1 MTVEPRPAPVLFYF
15 DFISPFGFLAS
26 LRIDALAAK
35 YGREADWRSM
45 LTGISV
51 LKVMGLKPIPETPL
65 KGPYAQRDAE
75 RYCRRHGI
83 ALSPPL
89 GSGRVQPRPLAAG
102 RAFHWLRRHDPE
114 RAKPVAK
121 RLLRACWQEGG
132 DIGTPE
138 SVTAIAASEGVDK
151 AALGAGFDS
160 GEAALLLRAAVD
172 ESLEAG
178 VFGSPFFIVD
188 GEPFFGLEKMELLE
202 EWLATGGW

>member
-1 MTVEPRPAPVLFYF
+1 MTVEPRPTPIFFYF

-26 LRIDALAAK
+26 LRIDALAEK

-114 RAKPVAK
+114 HAKPVAR
-121 RLLRACWQEGG
+121 RLLRAYWQEGV
-132 DIGTPE
+132 DIGTPDT
-138 SVTAIAASEGVDK
+138 VADIAASEGADG

-160 GEAALLLRAAVD
+160 GEAARLLRAAV
-172 ESLEAG
+172 ENSLEAG

>member
-1 MTVEPRPAPVLFYF
+1 MTAGLPPAPVFFYF
-15 DFISPFGFLAS
+15 DFISPFGFMAS

-35 YGREADWRSM
+35 YGREAEWRSM

-89 GSGRVQPRPLAAG
+89 GPARMQSRPLAAG

-121 RLLRACWQEGG
+121 RLLRAYWQEGV

-138 SVTAIAASEGVDK
+138 TVTAIAASEGVNK
-151 AALGAGFDS
+151 AALAAGFDS
-160 GEAALLLRAAVD
+160 GEPALLLRAAVD
-172 ESLEAG
+172 ESLAVG

-188 GEPFFGLEKMELLE
+188 DEPFFGLEKMELLE

>member
-1 MTVEPRPAPVLFYF
+1 MTAEPQPEPVFFYF

-26 LRIDALAAK
+26 LRIDALAAR
-35 YGREADWRSM
+35 YGREAEWRSM

-65 KGPYAQRDAE
+65 KGPYALRDAE

-89 GSGRVQPRPLAAG
+89 GPGRIQSRPLAAG

-114 RAKPVAK
+114 RAKPVARK
-121 RLLRACWQEGG
+121 LLRAHWQEGV

-138 SVTAIAASEGVDK
+138 TVADIAGTEGVDR
-151 AALGAGFDS
+151 AALAAGFDS
-160 GEAALLLRAAVD
+160 GQAALLLRAAVE
-172 ESLEAG
+172 ESLEEG